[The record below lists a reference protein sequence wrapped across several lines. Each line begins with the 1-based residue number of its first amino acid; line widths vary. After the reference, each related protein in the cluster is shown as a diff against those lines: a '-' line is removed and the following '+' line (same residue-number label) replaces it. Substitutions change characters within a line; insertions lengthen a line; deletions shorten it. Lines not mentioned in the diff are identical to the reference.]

1 MHAYWICQEL
11 ISSCW
16 PSLASHESVTFSVVP
31 SATILFVFLILAS
44 FWSVLIFWPLL
55 ENCIHFVVKVDSWT
69 SESGI
74 TFCNLYLSM
83 LPYAHLWHLSSL
95 GIKPKPKL
103 LIKSQEHNLPPWPL
117 DLCLYL
123 QLFPLSSVIA
133 WLALSSILSKRNYLK
148 KVLLESLSLGHIASF
163 RGFVSTSYFGL
174 LLLYHFSVSN
184 VSPQFMFVSSKTRA
198 VFVCFTHSGSSP
210 PWLVSTRAKYSEY
223 IW

>member
-44 FWSVLIFWPLL
+44 FWPVLIFWPLL

-83 LPYAHLWHLSSL
+83 LPLEASMAPLFSWDQAQAQAFDKISTAQPSPLTT
-95 GIKPKPKL
+95 GPL
-103 LIKSQEHNLPPWPL
+103 LIPTIIS
-117 DLCLYL
+117 
-123 QLFPLSSVIA
+123 LSSVIA
-133 WLALSSILSKRNYLK
+133 WLALSSILSKENILRK
-148 KVLLESLSLGHIASF
+148 FFLSLW
-163 RGFVSTSYFGL
+163 V
-174 LLLYHFSVSN
+174 
-184 VSPQFMFVSSKTRA
+184 
-198 VFVCFTHSGSSP
+198 
-210 PWLVSTRAKYSEY
+210 
-223 IW
+223 